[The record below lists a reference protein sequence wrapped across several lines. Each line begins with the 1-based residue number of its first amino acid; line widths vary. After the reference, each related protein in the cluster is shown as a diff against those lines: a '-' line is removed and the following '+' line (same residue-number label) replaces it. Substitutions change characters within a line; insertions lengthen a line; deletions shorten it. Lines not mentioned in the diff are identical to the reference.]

1 MLQPK
6 RPKKKCIKLELP
18 SITLYEPVLS
28 VKQTR
33 HHVPLDEVPNLAP
46 SDIVRSPSKPRSP
59 LRPVDKVAM
68 ALGSKAAHLA
78 HRVIIRPIFEERKEL
93 QAEVARQILEQ
104 RMLDEDEI
112 DDSMPTQDQVLH
124 QSHDIFHARVL
135 LPLEEDEVQASPA
148 AVVAPL
154 AVSPT
159 PPNQTRLNSPPV
171 DTTFTSASPSSTSLR
186 GTTSLTSF
194 ASPPATKLK
203 GQKSAASF
211 ADPAEERILNRRRS
225 DRELPRSVENTQDHS
240 HMIFMVPE
248 KVLTMTKRA
257 SLPSSTSIASFRRP
271 LQKLLLALPRM
282 IQNDAGVDVDCTI
295 SIHLLSSGD
304 VTIAVSEKISTILL
318 AAHATGTIPFE
329 PKGLTLSAPDAAVY
343 FADEELEV
351 YSPMWTTTLASH
363 VGVEHN
369 QVVLL
374 PPPSRHVVL
383 SMQQDVAP
391 DVSPHAVRVQA
402 VAVQNGLSLRVSP
415 DPASSELNL
424 PAMPLHIHVNEHELA
439 RVILRMDNMHV
450 ASDHVAQLTLQKAW
464 CAMFLHDMH
473 ALVELALQRHQSSPP
488 PFVPEAAVDA
498 PSISSEELSTEAVVP
513 PPSAMSAAD
522 SGFASD
528 ELNDVCR
535 IAKSMAEIVM
545 ANTVLWIQK
554 QEAALLYSRTY
565 VKSFSRRPGATNV
578 VLASYQAKEHER
590 RAILLILDDMLVQFL
605 HYECR
610 VELHV
615 AKASG
620 GYNDI
625 IATRIQSAFRM
636 CIERRK
642 YTLHQR
648 VRNSAAKLIQT
659 LQRGISARKR
669 YIERKLERERYL
681 YFGFRSTLVAQSKWD
696 NPTTRLAQRTA
707 AIEARRVTFLMGV
720 VTGAFLFHKPVTTA
734 VTMLPVDDVVSLL
747 NQHGMVVGCPS
758 NLGSLVADAFQH
770 AYGCH
775 HSSTEVVSVA
785 SVQTA
790 LVAVLRGLKSDTF
803 GQPLRSHRA
812 NPLASPPSAVHV
824 AQGVSRWLL
833 KSTPPLHTANL
844 ANVLTRREAAIT
856 SGRQSA
862 HLIAYHFRVAVLR
875 PMAFEKCRDEWNK
888 DMEARYEEGC
898 RLAQFS
904 VDELVCWGMEKLQE
918 AVKVWGWDPDPMFE
932 VFNVCLTHRLGK
944 AALRQVEAK
953 FNEFATAMN
962 NHAKKVEIHSLRDEI
977 NEELQGFEKLL
988 AWRCL
993 NAANDDH
1000 VTPASDLLHVLLREH
1015 STTDHLR
1022 MALPTVLPVATYL
1035 EKAEIATRLLTYYA
1049 NDQYGHAV
1057 VLLLWSCLDA
1067 AENATL
1073 EAGQLLEKLAKSPG
1087 VGQLSGLAR
1096 ALELLTGSHLFRLL
1110 EFCVKVCPLNERVRD
1125 AIRTHMAP
1133 YVSEEDATSVRRI
1146 KMEAHRIC
1154 LAMCNLPDSP
1164 ERRRLV
1170 ASRFGRTEM
1179 QSATEFWTAYER
1191 LFGEMDQGYAQV
1203 SMESVP
1209 LATL

>member
-578 VLASYQAKEHER
+578 VLASYQAKEHE
-590 RAILLILDDMLVQFL
+590 AMQ
-605 HYECR
+605 
-610 VELHV
+610 
-615 AKASG
+615 
-620 GYNDI
+620 
-625 IATRIQSAFRM
+625 
-636 CIERRK
+636 
-642 YTLHQR
+642 
-648 VRNSAAKLIQT
+648 AKLIQT

-833 KSTPPLHTANL
+833 KSTPPLHIANL

-856 SGRQSA
+856 SGRRSA

-875 PMAFEKCRDEWNK
+875 PMTFEKCRDEWNK

-953 FNEFATAMN
+953 FNEFAAGLVSPSQMSLMVVVAMN

-1057 VLLLWSCLDA
+1057 VLLLWRYLNHADMQANSPHVNGSSCLDA

-1170 ASRFGRTEM
+1170 VSRFGRTEM